1 MLSYSYTQQDYSILQ
16 EERIGLL
23 GHAAL
28 LGESDVSR
36 FVSTFRQRHPNV
48 YGMRDFVEEKYTVVS
63 FKCYLDDHSGIILVE
78 GSAEDAS
85 NQRST

>member
-48 YGMRDFVEEKYTVVS
+48 YGMRDFVNWSSVRRRQERRTRVKID
-63 FKCYLDDHSGIILVE
+63 L
-78 GSAEDAS
+78 
-85 NQRST
+85 